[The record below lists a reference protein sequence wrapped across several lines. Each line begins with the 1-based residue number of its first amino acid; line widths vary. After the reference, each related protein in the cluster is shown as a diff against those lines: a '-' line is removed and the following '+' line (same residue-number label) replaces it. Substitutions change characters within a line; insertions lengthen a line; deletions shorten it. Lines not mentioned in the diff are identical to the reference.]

1 MIIMPQHVL
10 VPLDGSDHADAGLE
24 YSLASFPEATIS
36 AVFVVDPAADNEATA
51 GSTESALD
59 RAEERGETILERAV
73 DRAAVH
79 GRSLQTYLRT
89 GTPHKEILAL
99 ANTDV
104 DHVVLG
110 SHGQSPISQPFLGR
124 VSEAVVRRAPV
135 STTVVPEPTTALD
148 DRDLPGSI
156 LVPLDG
162 SEQATA
168 ALEYALETFPD
179 AEYTILHALS
189 LPFDRPRSEVRGT
202 YLEDLVDDREA
213 RAERIFETARSVA
226 DEHDVALETE
236 TANETP
242 GNAIVDAAESTD
254 YDQIV
259 MGSHGRSLAA
269 RLLTGSTAE
278 RVARRSP
285 RTVTLVRGA
294 PASTRR

>member
-1 MIIMPQHVL
+1 MPQHVL
-10 VPLDGSDHADAGLE
+10 VPLDGSDHAYAGLE
-24 YSLASFPEATIS
+24 YSLASFPDATIS
-36 AVFVVDPAADNEATA
+36 AVFVVDPAHDHEATA

-59 RAEERGETILERAV
+59 RAEERGETVLEQAV
-73 DRAAVH
+73 DRAEAH
-79 GRSLQTYLRT
+79 GHDLQKYLRT

-110 SHGQSPISQPFLGR
+110 SHGQSPISRPFLGR

-135 STTVVPEPTTALD
+135 STTIVPEPTSALEG
-148 DRDLPGSI
+148 RDLPGSI

-179 AEYTILHALS
+179 GEYTILHALS
-189 LPFDRPRSEVRGT
+189 LPFDRPRSAVRGT
-202 YLEDLVDDREA
+202 YLEDLVEDRET

-226 DEHDVALETE
+226 DEYDVTLETE

-254 YDQIV
+254 YDQLV

-269 RLLTGSTAE
+269 RLITGSVAE

-285 RTVTLVRGA
+285 RTVTLVRGL
-294 PASTRR
+294 PTSENR